1 MTYPGERFG
10 LPQRGPGAVADPWR
24 RAQAFVVDLVLLAVV
39 VAVAVPLL
47 PSKATRIV
55 VLLVFLGNVVVLP
68 WWRGVTLG
76 KWLMALR
83 IVAAVDGEALLD
95 QQGLTL
101 PSAMARSGIVICGGG
116 PLALLLLWRDEDR
129 RTIVDLIVKTIV
141 VNAA

>member
-1 MTYPGERFG
+1 
-10 LPQRGPGAVADPWR
+10 
-24 RAQAFVVDLVLLAVV
+24 VVDLVLLAVV

-47 PSKATRIV
+47 PPKATRIV

-101 PSAMARSGIVICGGG
+101 PSAIARSGIVICGGG